1 MDILDSE
8 IEQRDILANK
18 YNNAFASDSR
28 YVCPYIK
35 ESNESAWAQYTL
47 LVDDRDSFQLKLK
60 ERNIPTAVH
69 YPMPLNKQPA
79 VSDFNAQLPNGN
91 KLSERVVSLPMHAYM
106 SDNILENII
115 ETILS

>member
-1 MDILDSE
+1 MLPKLDILDSE
-8 IEQRDILANK
+8 IEQSILANK

-60 ERNIPTAVH
+60 ERNISTAVH
-69 YPMPLNKQPA
+69 YPMPLTNNLRCLTLMLLMVINYQK
-79 VSDFNAQLPNGN
+79 
-91 KLSERVVSLPMHAYM
+91 E
-106 SDNILENII
+106 
-115 ETILS
+115 